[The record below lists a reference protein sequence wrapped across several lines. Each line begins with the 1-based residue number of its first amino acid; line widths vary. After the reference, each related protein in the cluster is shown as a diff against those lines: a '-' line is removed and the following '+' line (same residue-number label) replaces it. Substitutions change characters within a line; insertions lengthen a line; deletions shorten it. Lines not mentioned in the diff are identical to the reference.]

1 MSSPSSELV
10 ERSVRLPDGVAL
22 HARPAGMLVRAA
34 AAFAADVHVSAT
46 GRRANAKSILDILA
60 LGAEGGAELVIDASG
75 DDAAEAVEHL
85 AGLVPA
91 LA

>member
-1 MSSPSSELV
+1 MPT
-10 ERSVRLPDGVAL
+10 GVAL
-22 HARPAGMLVRAA
+22 HARPAGALVRAA
-34 AAFAADVHVSAT
+34 AAFSAEIFVSAN

-75 DDAAEAVEHL
+75 ADAAEAAGHL
-85 AGLVPA
+85 AELIPA

>member
-1 MSSPSSELV
+1 MACMPA
-10 ERSVRLPDGVAL
+10 GVAL
-22 HARPAGMLVRAA
+22 HARPAGALVRAA
-34 AAFAADVHVSAT
+34 AAFAADIFLSAN

-75 DDAAEAVEHL
+75 ADAAEAADHL
-85 AGLVPA
+85 ARVIPA